1 MSGHDITD
9 ENIENLPLATDRR
22 DFLKIVLGAAAL
34 GAAGYT
40 GLKSFLKPSPIAGSI
55 EGASF
60 KRGHS
65 LLNGGFVLK
74 GSEHQKKVVIV
85 GGGMA
90 GLYAGWWLKRNGF
103 NDFVI
108 LELEDEVGGKSRYK
122 KYKSSEAPVGA
133 HYLPLPNTEAF
144 HTIELLKEM
153 GVITSIKDGEI
164 SYLEDNLCFAPR
176 ERLFIHGRWQ
186 DGMVPNNGLSESDK
200 KQMEAFFKE
209 MESYKWAKG
218 SDGRYAFAIPMDLSS
233 RDKKFLDLDKLTMKE
248 WMSEKGY
255 DNEYLNWYVNYC
267 TLDDFGT
274 PFEKVSAWAG
284 IHYFASRRGKDGKS
298 DEEKVLTWPEGNG
311 RLVKYLK
318 NQLKDHIHS
327 GKMVKKI
334 RANSDSV
341 ELLVDDFKTKT
352 QEKWKA
358 ERIVY
363 SAPRFIAK
371 HVIDPEV
378 VPSNLEYSPWMVSN
392 IRVKRPEFDPRF
404 YWDNVNY
411 HGRSLGYIHA
421 NHMNLKSFEN
431 EHVLTMYWPLT
442 NGSPLSERRKALT
455 RTHGEWTK
463 MVIEE
468 LETMHSGITPSIEQI
483 DIWLWG
489 HAMVSPVPGYIWSG
503 EREEKLTYKNKR
515 ILFAHSDMSGMSICE
530 EAGYWGVKAAQE
542 ILAKS

>member
-1 MSGHDITD
+1 MNGHDITD

-34 GAAGYT
+34 GVAGYT
-40 GLKSFLKPSPIAGSI
+40 SLKSFLKPSPIAGSI

-74 GSEHQKKVVIV
+74 GSEQQKKVVIV

-90 GLYAGWWLKRNGF
+90 GLHTGWWLKRNGF

-122 KYKSSEAPVGA
+122 KYKSSDAPLGA
-133 HYLPLPNTEAF
+133 HYLPLPNAEAF

-153 GVITSIKDGEI
+153 GVITSIEDGEI
-164 SYLEDNLCFAPR
+164 SYQEDNLCFAPR

-186 DGMVPNNGLSESDK
+186 DGMVPSNGLSESDK
-200 KQMEAFFKE
+200 KQMETFFKE
-209 MESYKWAKG
+209 MESYKWTKG

-233 RDKKFLDLDKLTMKE
+233 RDKKFLDLDKVTMKE
-248 WMSEKGY
+248 WMAEKGY

-274 PFEKVSAWAG
+274 PFDKVSAWAG
-284 IHYFASRRGKDGKS
+284 IHYFASRRGLDGK
-298 DEEKVLTWPEGNG
+298 DQEEKVLTWPEGNG

-318 NQLKDHIHS
+318 DVLKDHIQS
-327 GKMVKKI
+327 GKMVKKV

-371 HVIDPEV
+371 HIMDSEV

-392 IRVKRPEFDPRF
+392 ILIKRPEFDPKF

-442 NGSPLSERRKALT
+442 NDSPLSERRKALT
-455 RTHGEWTK
+455 RTHRDWTI
-463 MVIEE
+463 MVSEE
-468 LETMHSGITPSIEQI
+468 LEIMHPGITKSIEQI

-489 HAMVSPVPGYIWSG
+489 HAMVSPTPGYIWSG
-503 EREEKLTYKNKR
+503 EREQKLTHKNER

-530 EAGYWGVKAAQE
+530 EAGYWGVKAAEE
-542 ILAKS
+542 ILSKS